1 MRVDSIE
8 KLFNAAVKRITW
20 KDVELGLL
28 TLKEGQ
34 GQMLFTT
41 NLAEYSMPVPD
52 KHKEF
57 ERIELYFLLPEYW
70 KSDINDPLFEWA
82 LDTLVAIKHYL
93 NQGQWAIN
101 GHTFSLK
108 NVPESRF
115 KSSGFDALLLTEPI
129 SLEILQHPVDSPN
142 GPVYFRALIP
152 IYMREKD
159 YKVARGIQKL
169 RGKFLDKGMN
179 EKWDEFRIS
188 SVKSRIL
195 FWR

>member
-1 MRVDSIE
+1 MRVETIE

-70 KSDINDPLFEWA
+70 NSDINDPLFEWA
-82 LDTLVAIKHYL
+82 LDTLVAIKIYL
-93 NQGQWAIN
+93 TKGRWAIN

-108 NVPESRF
+108 DVPESRF
-115 KSSGFDALLLTEPI
+115 KATGFEALLLTEPI
-129 SLEILQHPVDSPN
+129 SLNALNQSIDSAK
-142 GPVYFRALIP
+142 GPVYFKALTP
-152 IYMREKD
+152 IYKREKD
-159 YKVARGIQKL
+159 FKVARGIQNL
-169 RGKFLDKGMN
+169 MGKFLDKGVN

-188 SVKSRIL
+188 AVKSRIL